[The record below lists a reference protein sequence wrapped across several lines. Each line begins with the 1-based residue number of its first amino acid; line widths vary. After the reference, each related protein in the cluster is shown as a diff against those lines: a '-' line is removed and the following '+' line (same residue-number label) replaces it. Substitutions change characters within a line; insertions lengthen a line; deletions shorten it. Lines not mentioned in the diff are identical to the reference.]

1 MLNWIC
7 LPLGSRRG
15 IQLHSFCRPLRKQAG
30 TDRCKRNN
38 HWVEALHQPCLRPLW
53 WTGKQQKEAWAK
65 EDRPSFSLLPVNL
78 ARWYVVLTGER
89 ACRSNEPDTETSF
102 MSHHAQQQVWLCE
115 TDTYLCSIYSVL
127 QPAVHVSQG
136 SRDYEQEASSCNT
149 TYHAW
154 SSSMAALLFEPMQWW
169 KEMIETTSYQTMYLY
184 CHMIIW
190 TFIKYYNNV
199 QVSGTCHDLAAYCR
213 NQNMHR

>member
-1 MLNWIC
+1 MVQLWFNIAIGGWMHTCNRWIYNCQYSVIITLYWILVWHLVILPTWTFPITLYWRLLSKTFNIKLDKIKLAMLNWIC
-7 LPLGSRRG
+7 LPLGSLRG

-102 MSHHAQQQVWLCE
+102 MSHHA
-115 TDTYLCSIYSVL
+115 
-127 QPAVHVSQG
+127 
-136 SRDYEQEASSCNT
+136 
-149 TYHAW
+149 
-154 SSSMAALLFEPMQWW
+154 
-169 KEMIETTSYQTMYLY
+169 
-184 CHMIIW
+184 
-190 TFIKYYNNV
+190 
-199 QVSGTCHDLAAYCR
+199 
-213 NQNMHR
+213 